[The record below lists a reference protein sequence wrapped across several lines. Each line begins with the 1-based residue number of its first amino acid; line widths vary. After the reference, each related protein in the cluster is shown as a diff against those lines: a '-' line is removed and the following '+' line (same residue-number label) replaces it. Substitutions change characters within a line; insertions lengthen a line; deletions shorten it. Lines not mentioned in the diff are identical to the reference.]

1 MKYFL
6 YLSAFL
12 ILLAGCSSSKNVSG
26 QGKDVNATNAD
37 GSSEKNAIVINETN
51 EMTGVD
57 AEYAWLK
64 KNYPGYSSTG
74 QALVMDKAGHP
85 FDIIHIKTADGQK
98 KDVYFDIS
106 KFFGKM

>member
-1 MKYFL
+1 MKYLL

-12 ILLAGCSSSKNVSG
+12 ILLAGCSSSKSVSG
-26 QGKDVNATNAD
+26 GKDVNLSNSD
-37 GSSEKNAIVINETN
+37 GSSEKTAIVINETN

-64 KNYPGYSSTG
+64 KNYPGYSSQG

-106 KFFGKM
+106 KFFGKI

>member
-12 ILLAGCSSSKNVSG
+12 ILLAGCSSSKNASG
-26 QGKDVNATNAD
+26 GKDVNPSNSD
-37 GSSEKNAIVINETN
+37 GMAQKRMPIHINETN

-64 KNYPGYSSTG
+64 KNYPGYSSEG

>member
-6 YLSAFL
+6 YLSAYL

-26 QGKDVNATNAD
+26 PGNQSNAE
-37 GSSEKNAIVINETN
+37 GSSEKTAVVINETS
-51 EMTGVD
+51 EMAGVD

-64 KNYPGYSSTG
+64 KNYPGYSSEG

>member
-12 ILLAGCSSSKNVSG
+12 ILLAGCSSSKNASG
-26 QGKDVNATNAD
+26 GKDVNPSNND
-37 GSSEKNAIVINETN
+37 GSSEKTAIVINETN

-57 AEYAWLK
+57 TEYAWLK
-64 KNYPGYSSTG
+64 KNYPGYSSEG

>member
-6 YLSAFL
+6 YLSTFL
-12 ILLAGCSSSKNVSG
+12 ILLTSCSSSKSVSG
-26 QGKDVNATNAD
+26 QGNQSNAD
-37 GSSEKNAIVINETN
+37 GSSEKTAIVINETS
-51 EMTGVD
+51 ETAGVD

-64 KNYPGYSSTG
+64 KNYPGYSSEG